1 VVATAELPDQLREQ
15 AELLTGCIAGA
26 VYIERIRDLLNEV
39 GFQEVKIELK
49 AHSKELISQ
58 WFPGSGA
65 ENYVA
70 SADIEAVKAS

>member
-1 VVATAELPDQLREQ
+1 LREK
-15 AELLTGCIAGA
+15 AALLTGCIAGA
-26 VYIERIRDLLNEV
+26 EHIERIRDLLHEV

-70 SADIEAVKAS
+70 SADIEAFKPS